1 MPQHRSLRHLPAP
14 ARLIV
19 ARAGTSIM
27 KLPPHPSAL
36 WALTEMEVA
45 ILFGL
50 ILLNGIFAMSEIAL
64 VTARKARLQK
74 LADAGDNTAKAA
86 LDLGN
91 DPNKFLSTIQI
102 GITSIGILNGIV
114 GEATLAGPF
123 SIWLQSMGIAAP
135 LSGYLATGLVV
146 VSITYFSIVL
156 GELVPKRLGQLSPE
170 PLARLVAKPMLILAA
185 LVKPFVVLLSA
196 STQMVLRLFG
206 VKNTAR
212 QTMTVEEFHLMLEEG
227 SESGIIE
234 QHEHQMMRNVFRLD
248 DRQIGSLM
256 VPRGEVICFDAA
268 LGLEENLKRFE
279 ATQHSRFPVVDGGWN
294 KVLGIANA
302 RQMLAQTLKGES
314 PSLREHLQPPV
325 FVPESLTGMELLE
338 EFKNSGVQMAI
349 IVDEYGEVQGIV
361 TLQDVLEAITGEFK
375 PERVE
380 DAWAVQRDDGSWL
393 LDGLIPIQ
401 ELKDRLNISHV
412 PEEERGRYNT
422 LSGMMMLLLGK
433 IPHTGDRCEWANWEY
448 EIVDLDGLRIDKVL
462 AVRRPQPDSEEV
474 SDASD
479 SSAL

>member
-1 MPQHRSLRHLPAP
+1 
-14 ARLIV
+14 
-19 ARAGTSIM
+19 
-27 KLPPHPSAL
+27 
-36 WALTEMEVA
+36 MEVA

-74 LADAGDNTAKAA
+74 LADAGDHTAKAA

-123 SIWLQSMGIAAP
+123 SIWLQSVGVDASY
-135 LSGYLATGLVV
+135 SGYLATGLVV
-146 VSITYFSIVL
+146 ISITYFSIVL

-170 PLARLVAKPMLILAA
+170 QLARLVARPMLFLAA
-185 LVKPFVVLLSA
+185 LAKPFVVLLSA
-196 STQMVLRLFG
+196 STQLVLRLFG

-212 QTMTVEEFHLMLEEG
+212 QTMTVEEFHLMLDEG
-227 SESGIIE
+227 SEAGIIE

-256 VPRGEVICFDAA
+256 VPRGEVIYFDAS
-268 LGLEENLKRFE
+268 LGWQENLQRFE
-279 ATQHSRFPVVDGGWN
+279 MTQHSRFPVLDGGWD
-294 KVLGIANA
+294 KILGIANA
-302 RQMLAQTLKGES
+302 RQMLGHALKGEQ
-314 PSLREHLQPPV
+314 PSLRDNLQPAV

-338 EFKNSGVQMAI
+338 EFRNSGVQLAI

-375 PERVE
+375 PVRAE
-380 DAWAVQRDDGSWL
+380 DAWAVQREDGAWL
-393 LDGLIPIQ
+393 LDGLIPVP
-401 ELKDRLNISHV
+401 ELKDRLNLLHV

-422 LSGMMMLLLGK
+422 LSGMVMLLLGK
-433 IPHTGDRCEWANWEY
+433 VPHTGDRCEWANWEF
-448 EIVDLDGLRIDKVL
+448 EIMDLDGLRIDKVL
-462 AVRRPQPDSEEV
+462 ATPMAKPISSEV
-474 SDASD
+474 SNNDEQPGS
-479 SSAL
+479 